1 VSGFCAAVLH
11 SSVEAA
17 KGEPSPGRE
26 ATSEDIKKLGPVFA
40 EMANGL
46 EKLNPPADVRAYH
59 EALVKALHASS
70 DQLAAYRRGA
80 GDPFAPVERW
90 YLPAKTGQRLQ
101 AIAAKNPDCT
111 KASFRFDSTYPFGA
125 D

>member
-1 VSGFCAAVLH
+1 MLH
-11 SSVEAA
+11 SGVEAA

-26 ATSEDIKKLGPVFA
+26 ATAEDIKKLGPVFA
-40 EMANGL
+40 EVADGL

-59 EALVKALHASS
+59 EALVKAVHTSADL
-70 DQLAAYRRGA
+70 LATYRQGA
-80 GDPFAPVERW
+80 GDPFAPVEGW

-101 AIAAKNPDCT
+101 AIATKNPDCT
-111 KASFRFDSTYPFGA
+111 KASFRFDNTHPFGA

>member
-1 VSGFCAAVLH
+1 VSAFCAAVLH
-11 SSVEAA
+11 SNLEAA
-17 KGEPSPGRE
+17 KNEPSPGRE
-26 ATSEDIKKLGPVFA
+26 ATAEDIKTLSPVFA
-40 EMANGL
+40 ELADGL

-59 EALVKALHASS
+59 EALVKAIHASAS
-70 DQLAAYRRGA
+70 QLGTYRQGA
-80 GDPFAPVERW
+80 GDPFAPVEEW

-111 KASFRFDSTYPFGA
+111 KATFRFDNTHPFSA